1 MIDSAVK
8 RRGVVSSYFGSMGFM
23 AYPMD
28 PSDRLPIRYG
38 RPVIVMIN
46 DDENVIDR
54 VLDSRKNQPI
64 SCVVYSD
71 NLKAK
76 RVTSLMRRGVV
87 DLLDWPFE
95 KQEFVDAVSTAEA
108 DLSSIVED
116 ERLGASACERVKSLS
131 PRESEVL
138 AGILDGRTNREIALN
153 LGLSHRT
160 VEVHRLHLIR
170 RLGVKNTA
178 EAVKMAVNSGCFKHS
193 VEL

>member
-1 MIDSAVK
+1 MDSAVK
-8 RRGVVSSYFGSMGFM
+8 RRGVVSNYLTSMGLM

-28 PSDRLPIRYG
+28 PSDRLPRRDG
-38 RPVIVMIN
+38 RSVIAIIN
-46 DDENVIDR
+46 DEENFVDR
-54 VLDSRKNQPI
+54 VLDSRDNQPI

-71 NLKAK
+71 NLKTK
-76 RVTSLMRRGVV
+76 RVTSLMNRGVV

-95 KQEFVDAVSTAEA
+95 KQEFVDAVSFAEA
-108 DLSSIVED
+108 HLSSMVED
-116 ERLGASACERVKSLS
+116 ERIGARARERVESLS

-138 AGILDGRTNREIALN
+138 AGILAGRTNRESALG

-178 EAVKMAVNSGCFKHS
+178 EAVRMAVNSGCFKHS
-193 VEL
+193 VKL